1 MKNWIT
7 TAFLL
12 CAGILHAQQ
21 VIHYRLTYA
30 AAGDRSVHVRIEL
43 PTPRPG
49 PLELVMPRNY
59 PGGYELV
66 PYDSFVDGVAVFSAA
81 DKPLA
86 VRRTAE
92 GPRWVLGEKGDQ
104 LVRVEYA
111 VDLVRMEQQILS
123 AVDTSKVRPRYA
135 GLLGYSVFAY
145 IDGLEDSKIAL
156 QVDGAPGWPVFSTLA
171 PRLPASIGSSVA
183 TASDYYALADSEV
196 LMGPDLQLR
205 ELDGP
210 IKLIL
215 AAYLEEADDLAIE
228 GQLARTALDRVQQYF
243 GDMPFPT
250 YTVQLELLK
259 PLAGHDYSF
268 SQEHLDSGTF
278 SLGKEDAMNASS
290 TQAYRDIRLL
300 NYAHHMAHS
309 WIPKRAYGEGYMP
322 FVWEM
327 PPIIDTIWFNE
338 GFGRYAA
345 ISALAA
351 GMPAAEG
358 EEFRRAN
365 LRRLRNIVEQAPP
378 FIRRMPTVVLS
389 REASFLYSTD
399 FRIGMNIFAR
409 GSLMA
414 AEMDE
419 QIRQESQGKS
429 SLREAL
435 RALLARTEKEHRP
448 FKIDEL
454 PAIFKQ
460 ATGVDVRRVLER
472 WLQPSDDK
480 GLAPDVSDRQ
490 PQ

>member
-1 MKNWIT
+1 MKNWT
-7 TAFLL
+7 TAAFLL
-12 CAGILHAQQ
+12 CAGILHAQP
-21 VIHYRLTYA
+21 VIQYRLTYA
-30 AAGDRSVHVRIEL
+30 AIGDRSVHVRIVL
-43 PTPRPG
+43 PSPQPA

-66 PYDSFVDGVAVFSAA
+66 PYDSFVDDVAAFSAEN
-81 DKPLA
+81 KPLA
-86 VRRTAE
+86 VKRAAE
-92 GPRWVLGEKGDQ
+92 GPRWVLGEKGDR
-104 LVRVEYA
+104 LARVEYA
-111 VDLVRMEQQILS
+111 VDLIGMEQQILS
-123 AVDTSKVRPRYA
+123 AVDTSKIRLRYA
-135 GLLGYSVFAY
+135 SVLGYSAFAY
-145 IDGLEDSKIAL
+145 IDGLDDSEIAL
-156 QVDGAPGWPVFSTLA
+156 QVEGPSGWPVFSTLA
-171 PRLPASIGSSVA
+171 PRIPASIGSSVA
-183 TASDYYALADSEV
+183 TASNYYALADSEV

-215 AAYLEEADDLAIE
+215 AAYLEEPDDLAIE

-243 GDMPFPT
+243 GDVPFPT

-278 SLGKEDAMNASS
+278 SLGKEDAVSAGS
-290 TQAYRDIRLL
+290 TQADRDRMLL

-351 GMPAAEG
+351 GMPAAQG

-365 LRRLRNIVEQAPP
+365 LRRLRAIVEQAPP

-419 QIRQESQGKS
+419 QIRQETHGKN

-435 RALLARTEKEHRP
+435 RALLARTEKEQRP

-454 PAIFKQ
+454 PAIFQ
-460 ATGVDVRRVLER
+460 RATGVDVHRVLER
-472 WLQPSDDK
+472 WLEPTGDR
-480 GLAPDVSDRQ
+480 GLAPDVRTR
-490 PQ
+490 